1 MSPLADTFRDPAELL
16 GRCAKG
22 DQSALNELYV
32 QVSPQLFAVLLR
44 ILRRADLAEEA
55 LQDVFVSIWRNAA
68 SYRPEKGHALGWLVT
83 ITRYRAI
90 DIRRGRRFEVAL
102 DDAAERAL
110 DQLESTE
117 PEPMANALRAEDN
130 RQLSECLDGLGL
142 AQQRCITLAYLDGCT
157 HEEIAARV
165 GSPLGTVKSWV
176 RRGLQALKECLQR

>member
-1 MSPLADTFRDPAELL
+1 MSLLADTAVDPAELL

-32 QVSPQLFAVLLR
+32 QVSPQLFGVLLR
-44 ILRRADLAEEA
+44 ILRRTDLAEEA

-68 SYRPEKGHALGWLVT
+68 TYRPEKGHPVGWLVT
-83 ITRYRAI
+83 IARYRAL
-90 DIRRGRRFEVAL
+90 DIRRSRRFEVPM
-102 DDAAERAL
+102 DETMERAQE
-110 DQLESTE
+110 QLQTPE
-117 PEPMANALRAEDN
+117 PGPMANTLRAEDT
-130 RQLSECLDGLGL
+130 RQLSECLDSLGL

-157 HEEIAARV
+157 HEEIATRV